1 MRPDLAPRHV
11 ARLREL
17 VRRGFYD
24 GLAFH
29 NVVHGFVAET
39 GEGKRPGPAGS
50 DVRIPAEFTATEFD
64 RGSVGMMRDPSDPNS
79 AESKFFILYQPAPH
93 LIGRYTHWGRV
104 VHGMRY
110 IDRLRPGSPPRRP
123 DRIVRIRVLADIL
136 G

>member
-29 NVVHGFVAET
+29 NVVHDFVAET
-39 GEGKRPGPAGS
+39 GEAKGPDRAGS
-50 DVRIPAEFTATEFD
+50 DERIPAEFTTTEFD
-64 RGSVGMMRDPSDPNS
+64 RGSVGMMRDRNDPDS
-79 AESKFFILYQPAPH
+79 AISRFFILYQPAPH
-93 LIGRYTHWGRV
+93 LKGRYTYWGRV

-110 IDRLRPGSPPRRP
+110 LDRLQPGNPPKRP